1 MNERSVQCAFLRRL
15 AGEEMGT
22 DVSSDES
29 DASVAAPTQA
39 QHRIDTTTAHPA
51 RRYNYWL
58 GGKSHFAADRESGD
72 AIAAAFPTARVSAL
86 ENRAF
91 MRRAVTFLTREVGIR
106 QFLDIG
112 TGIPA
117 PNNTHEVAQAIAPE
131 THVAYVDNDPIVLSH
146 ARALLK
152 STPDGATSYIEAD
165 LRDYQKILL
174 HPDVARIID
183 PSRPVALMLVAI
195 LHFLRDEENPYAI
208 VSSLIEALP
217 AGSFLVVSHGTAD
230 HAPAQLRAKVIDGIK
245 HGAIYPRTRDEV
257 ERFFNGLDLVEP
269 GVVSV
274 ADWRPDDES
283 QPRLTPAETA
293 TYGAVGRVR

>member
-72 AIAAAFPTARVSAL
+72 AVAAAFPTARVSAL

-131 THVAYVDNDPIVLSH
+131 SRVVYVDNDPIVLSH
-146 ARALLK
+146 ARALLN
-152 STPDGATSYIEAD
+152 SSPEGATTYIEAD
-165 LRDYQKILL
+165 LRDYQTILKHSDL
-174 HPDVARIID
+174 IGMLDL
-183 PSRPVALMLVAI
+183 SRPVALMLVAI
-195 LHFLRDEENPYAI
+195 LHFLDDADDPQAI
-208 VSSLIEALP
+208 VAGLVGALP
-217 AGSFLVVSHGTAD
+217 AGSYLVISHGTAD
-230 HAPAQLRAKVIDGIK
+230 YCSPELKAKILGVMK
-245 HGAIYPRTRDEV
+245 HGLLVPRSRADFTQ
-257 ERFFNGLDLVEP
+257 FFDGLELVPP
-269 GVVSV
+269 GIVSV
-274 ADWRPDDES
+274 ADWRAENEPG
-283 QPRLTPAETA
+283 PRLTPAEA
-293 TYGAVGRVR
+293 SLYCAVARVP